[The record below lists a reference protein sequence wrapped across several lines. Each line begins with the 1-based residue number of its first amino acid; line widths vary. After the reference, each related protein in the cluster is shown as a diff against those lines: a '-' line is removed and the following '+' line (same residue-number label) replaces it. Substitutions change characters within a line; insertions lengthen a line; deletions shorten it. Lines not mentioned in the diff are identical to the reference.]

1 MAREFS
7 QLIDIWENHEIR
19 PDTDYEAYYHLE
31 HGLLLA
37 LRESG
42 TLNTVQYHLAEQGL
56 RSQRAERTRRIRR
69 ESE

>member
-1 MAREFS
+1 MAREFP
-7 QLIDIWENHEIR
+7 QLIDISENQEIS
-19 PDTDYEAYYHLE
+19 PDMDYEAYYHLE
-31 HGLLLA
+31 HGLMLA

-42 TLNTVQYHLAEQGL
+42 MLNTVQYHLAEQEL